1 MVRLHTSVNNHGSK
15 ITLYGRCPSLS
26 FLLLLTSISV
36 ITSCLAFLM
45 TTTDTKK
52 QQVSFIMQCNTFI
65 NFFIAVC
72 ELNQDLAILPNGD
85 ATEIG
90 ERYFQI
96 QIINLNT
103 NIILA

>member
-1 MVRLHTSVNNHGSK
+1 MPLPLFPTFVNF
-15 ITLYGRCPSLS
+15 Y
-26 FLLLLTSISV
+26 ISDN
-36 ITSCLAFLM
+36 ILFGLPY
-45 TTTDTKK
+45 DDDRYKK
-52 QQVSFIMQCNTFI
+52 AIGTYCFIMQCNTFI